1 MMSGHA
7 PCGREIRA
15 GPVVLGNAQTVLFH
29 LILLLVCLL
38 KQVHAV
44 AVFDVVVVVVVD
56 ILTVVVIQDLLAVDV
71 GVLAVTV
78 GDVALVTVELP
89 PGGQSSYIFI
99 LTWLINNRNN

>member
-15 GPVVLGNAQTVLFH
+15 GPVVLCNAQTVLFH
-29 LILLLVCLL
+29 LILLLVRLL

-44 AVFDVVVVVVVD
+44 AVFDVVVVVVD
-56 ILTVVVIQDLLAVDV
+56 ILTVVVIQDLLAEDV

>member
-7 PCGREIRA
+7 PCGREIRP
-15 GPVVLGNAQTVLFH
+15 GPVVLCNAQTVLFH
-29 LILLLVCLL
+29 LILLLVRLL

-44 AVFDVVVVVVVD
+44 AVLDVVVVVD

-78 GDVALVTVELP
+78 GDVALVVTVELP

-99 LTWLINNRNN
+99 VTWLINN